1 MSNNNENVLAVLRL
15 LLAAFIVLILVIAF
29 NLVLV
34 IARTNAAAINIRA
47 GYPQLN
53 GGETPLWN
61 SRNTRL
67 M

>member
-34 IARTNAAAINIRA
+34 IARTNAATTNVRA

-53 GGETPLWN
+53 GGQAPL
-61 SRNTRL
+61 
-67 M
+67 